1 MIKDYTVKIH
11 SALLTRQDKIGKTMQ
26 CDGFRVEIFR
36 AKDGTKLDEFTA
48 AVGFELLENSLAEAE
63 QLAMDYLGCEKG
75 KYSQH
80 SD

>member
-11 SALLTRQDKIGKTMQ
+11 SALLTRQDKSGKTMQ
-26 CDGFRVEIFR
+26 YDGFRIEIFR

-63 QLAMDYLGCEKG
+63 QLAFDYLGCEKG